1 MLRDSIKD
9 YFLDKPGTFEDQDRS
24 RITLNLASEKVVEIY
39 QDYIDF
45 KIDVKEADNLVRK
58 LKKIKPLER
67 EGHFQWNQVS
77 TSDISFNEICDI
89 IDESYESVINTLP
102 KDEQEE
108 ILDLEW

>member
-1 MLRDSIKD
+1 MIIDSIKG

-24 RITLNLASEKVVEIY
+24 HITLNLASEKVVEIH

-45 KIDVKEADNLVRK
+45 KIDVRHADNLVKRINQVK
-58 LKKIKPLER
+58 ALER
-67 EGHFQWNQVS
+67 DGDFQWNQIS
-77 TSDISFNEICDI
+77 TTDISFSDICDI